1 MSEQLEMKI
10 EVGPPPL
17 PPILMLEEFVEEMER
32 EYGDSLSLQA
42 IRAALEEK
50 L

>member
-10 EVGPPPL
+10 EVVPPPL

-32 EYGDSLSLQA
+32 EYGDSISLQA

-50 L
+50 T